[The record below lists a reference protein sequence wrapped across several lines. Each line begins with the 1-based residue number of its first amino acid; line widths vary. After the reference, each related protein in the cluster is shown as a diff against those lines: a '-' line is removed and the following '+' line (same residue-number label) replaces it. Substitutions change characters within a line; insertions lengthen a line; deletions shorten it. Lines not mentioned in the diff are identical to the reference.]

1 MKKKKLL
8 TFLSFLVCFVVFF
21 GCAAAKNGREPGLV
35 QAKAT
40 DIDTPGEAKDAD
52 LQKERVH
59 VEDVTFDKLK
69 GKERITLYISGSSDF
84 KVERI
89 SEETLLIKLA
99 NTSVPEELRKKL
111 GEDLLKTVNYVLP
124 VQKTIEG
131 KKWVYFEIA
140 LKEMIPYSVKS
151 DIRRVVIDFDVSA
164 LPYTSPVSFKKI
176 SKSEDV
182 KGIRVTT
189 PGPAKSAPLK
199 KEKVATKDVP
209 LKKKKAAKKYT
220 GRKIS
225 LDFQDADIKSVL
237 RLLAE
242 CGKTNIISGE
252 DVKGNVTV
260 HMKNVPWDQAL
271 DSILD
276 INGLA
281 MKQMGDI
288 VSIMT
293 IEKMKNDEAIRMAGE
308 EARVKAEQIHKEAE
322 LKRLVERGKLRQISI
337 EAKIV
342 EATTSFSRNLGVHWG
357 AGYKGHWNNA
367 DFGILGGT
375 NPAISG
381 VTSLP
386 AGVGL
391 TSSNLAVNFPT
402 SIAAP
407 SIGIAIG
414 GTQAILDAQLAALET
429 TGEGKIISSPKVTT
443 LDDVNAV
450 IKQGEEIPY
459 AVYDSE
465 GNRTIEFK
473 DAALRLE
480 VKPKI
485 TPDNR
490 ISMKVTA
497 TNDYADWTKTNVSN
511 ENPPINTSEVDSTV
525 IIKDGETIVVGGIY
539 KMTETKSTSGVPGLS
554 KIPILGWL
562 FKYETKTREKREI
575 LIFITP
581 RITGEIPEES
591 EMVKK

>member
-21 GCAAAKNGREPGLV
+21 GCAAAKNGLEPGQV
-35 QAKAT
+35 KAKAT
-40 DIDTPGEAKDAD
+40 DIDTPGETKDAD
-52 LQKERVH
+52 IQKESVH

-99 NTSVPEELRKKL
+99 NTFVPQELRKKL

-124 VQKTIEG
+124 AQKTIEG
-131 KKWVYFEIA
+131 EKWVYFEIA

-164 LPYTSPVSFKKI
+164 LLYTSPVPVKKI
-176 SKSEDV
+176 SRSE
-182 KGIRVTT
+182 RVIIT
-189 PGPAKSAPLK
+189 PGPAKSASLK

-209 LKKKKAAKKYT
+209 LKKKKVAKKYT

-252 DVKGNVTV
+252 DVRGNVTV

-276 INGLA
+276 INGLVT
-281 MKQMGDI
+281 KQMGDI
-288 VSIMT
+288 ISVMT

-308 EARVKAEQIHKEAE
+308 ESRIKAELLHKAAE

-386 AGVGL
+386 AGIGL

-443 LDDVNAV
+443 LDDVKAI

-480 VKPKI
+480 VRPKI

-581 RITGEIPEES
+581 RITEEIPEES
-591 EMVKK
+591 EIVKK